1 VTPRCA
7 YRGCRRSEGLTPWRV
22 CGERRLLCWLHDC
35 ELHEVVAM
43 YLGDRNARRKSARYA
58 ASVIR
63 KVNAKKSIRKRAA

>member
-1 VTPRCA
+1 MTTPRCA
-7 YRGCRRSEGLTPWRV
+7 YRGCRRLGFRSWRV
-22 CGERRLLCWLHDC
+22 CGERKRLCWIHDC

-63 KVNAKKSIRKRAA
+63 TVNARKAKRAA

>member
-1 VTPRCA
+1 MTTPRCA
-7 YRGCRRSEGLTPWRV
+7 YRGCRRLGLTPWRV
-22 CGERRLLCWLHDC
+22 CGERRWLCWFHDV

-63 KVNAKKSIRKRAA
+63 KMNARKRVA